1 MKVLVA
7 GGAGYIGSHTVVE
20 LVKAGHEPVI
30 VDNFSNS
37 KETVIDRLEEITGTH
52 LTWYRA
58 DLADQSLTRAIFE
71 KETPDAV
78 IHFAGYKAVG
88 ESVEQPLD
96 YYENN
101 LNTTFSISRA
111 MIASGCDTI
120 VFSSSATVYGDAE
133 LPLTESEPHLDSLS
147 PYGYTKVAGER
158 ILTDIAQAH
167 DFKLGLLRYFNPVG
181 ADASGRIGEN
191 PLGRPNN
198 LMPAVAKVAAGRQD
212 KLLIFGDDYPTR
224 DGSAIRDYLHVTDL
238 AKAHVV
244 ALEKLGSF
252 DSSVK
257 IWNLGTGTGT
267 SVFELVA
274 AFEQACGFE
283 LAKEVAPRRAGDRAE
298 IYATPTLALEELG
311 WQTELTIEDM
321 CTDTWRWQSNNPD
334 GYPDGEAQSTP
345 SSVNAS

>member
-20 LVKAGHEPVI
+20 LVAAGHKPVI

-37 KETVIDRLEEITGTH
+37 KETVIDRLEEITDTE
-52 LTWYRA
+52 LSWYKA
-58 DLADQSLTRAIFE
+58 DLADQELTRAIFE
-71 KETPDAV
+71 KERPDAV

-88 ESVEQPLD
+88 ESVEKPLD

-101 LNTTFSISRA
+101 LNTTFSIARA
-111 MIASGCDTI
+111 MTASECEMI

-133 LPLTESEPHLDSLS
+133 LPITENEPHLDSLS

-158 ILTDIAQAH
+158 ILTDIAHAYG
-167 DFKLGLLRYFNPVG
+167 FKLGLLRYFNPVG
-181 ADASGRIGEN
+181 AHASGRIGEN

-212 KLLIFGDDYPTR
+212 RLLIFGDDYPTR

-244 ALEKLGSF
+244 ALEKLAYN
-252 DSSVK
+252 DWDVK

-267 SVFELVA
+267 SVFELVK
-274 AFEQACGFE
+274 AFEKACGFE
-283 LAKEVAPRRAGDRAE
+283 ISKEVAPRRAGDRAE
-298 IYATPTLALEELG
+298 IYATPTLALEDLG
-311 WQTELTIEDM
+311 WKTELTIDEM
-321 CTDTWRWQSNNPD
+321 CADTWRWQSENPD
-334 GYPDGEAQSTP
+334 GYPDGQADSTP
-345 SSVNAS
+345 TTL